1 MKIQLELFARERMNL
16 ALLQNRIPLISQ
28 LQIINDCE
36 NQLENLKLEISSDP
50 EGVLSAEIGISTI
63 LPGEKFVLEN
73 PLLSHSWE
81 FFKKINE
88 KILGRILLALKDIN
102 GNILSQIHQ
111 DIEIE
116 PGNVWLGQQ
125 APLELLVSHIMPN
138 SEIVQL
144 INRKAADF
152 LQKMTGNSALNG
164 YQTKDRERVYQ
175 TAQAI
180 YQAIRE
186 ENIIL
191 RSGVAMILAGAI
203 GNLIDRLL
211 LGEVVD
217 FLDFMIGD
225 LHWYVFNFA
234 DSFVT
239 IGMGIILYDAI
250 ILEKKRQAIS
260 NE

>member
-1 MKIQLELFARERMNL
+1 MTLYESITV
-16 ALLQNRIPLISQ
+16 IPGFFHLTYITNDGMAFG
-28 LQIINDCE
+28 INF
-36 NQLENLKLEISSDP
+36 P
-50 EGVLSAEIGISTI
+50 FGIYIFSTI
-63 LPGEKFVLEN
+63 
-73 PLLSHSWE
+73 S
-81 FFKKINE
+81 I
-88 KILGRILLALKDIN
+88 ILTVILFWYL
-102 GNILSQIHQ
+102 
-111 DIEIE
+111 
-116 PGNVWLGQQ
+116 W
-125 APLELLVSHIMPN
+125 
-138 SEIVQL
+138 
-144 INRKAADF
+144 
-152 LQKMTGNSALNG
+152 T
-164 YQTKDRERVYQ
+164 
-175 TAQAI
+175 
-180 YQAIRE
+180 IRE